1 MEIIIYSPKI
11 FSLGQITIA
20 ACNLSQLACTS
31 ALSKLMKMEPCFS
44 RRTVI
49 LIWLGFTLF
58 FFTVQMIIVYVA
70 LNADA
75 DKAIGVVVSN
85 KPKSTARFL
94 HERLIRTIRDKGESG
109 LESNP
114 CLIERL

>member
-1 MEIIIYSPKI
+1 
-11 FSLGQITIA
+11 
-20 ACNLSQLACTS
+20 
-31 ALSKLMKMEPCFS
+31 MKMEPCFS
-44 RRTVI
+44 RRTVL

-58 FFTVQMIIVYVA
+58 FFTVQMIIVYVV

-75 DKAIGVVVSN
+75 DKTIGVVVSN
-85 KPKSTARFL
+85 RPKSTARFL
-94 HERLIRTIRDKGESG
+94 HERLIRTISDKGESG

>member
-1 MEIIIYSPKI
+1 
-11 FSLGQITIA
+11 
-20 ACNLSQLACTS
+20 
-31 ALSKLMKMEPCFS
+31 
-44 RRTVI
+44 
-49 LIWLGFTLF
+49 
-58 FFTVQMIIVYVA
+58 MIIVYVA

-85 KPKSTARFL
+85 KPKPTARFL